1 MDKRGKFIV
10 FEGGEGSG
18 KDTQIARLKERYSGQ
33 NGIIFTREPGG
44 TNIGEQIRGIL
55 MSRDTHNMDVQ
66 AEMLLFL
73 AARAQLIGEV
83 IAPALKAGNHVI
95 CNRFGLSTIAYQIY
109 GRERKQLM
117 EPLHYLNSFV
127 VGEYIPYATILLDLD
142 PTIGIART
150 QNRAGQAT
158 RFDAEEIAFHERVRE
173 GYTKHLAEFGTPYV
187 INADRPVEEVW
198 SDVDIAVQSILS
210 IGK

>member
-18 KDTQIARLKERYSGQ
+18 KDTQIARLKELYSTRSD
-33 NGIIFTREPGG
+33 IVFTREPGG

-83 IAPALKAGNHVI
+83 IAPALQAGKHVI

-109 GRERKQLM
+109 GRERQQLQ
-117 EPLHYLNSFV
+117 EPLGYLNSFV
-127 VGEYIPYATILLDLD
+127 VGEHIPDATIFLDLD
-142 PTIGIART
+142 PRVGIART

-158 RFDAEEIAFHERVRE
+158 RFDAEEMAFHERVRE
-173 GYTKHLAEFGTPYV
+173 GYKKHLGEFGTPYV
-187 INADRPVEEVW
+187 IDADRPVEVVW
-198 SDVDIAVQSILS
+198 ADVQKAVQSILS
-210 IGK
+210 